1 MKEIEKFKNNGFFY
15 LNSFLSRKNVKE
27 LADALVN
34 ILDTQRNQFEYQLL
48 KSCGEFNMVRAPLI
62 YDDSFFKF
70 IFNREIN
77 DYINEIL
84 GDYYIL
90 SLQNGI
96 VVEPNKE
103 HHQSFYHRDIIYQEF
118 TTSKPLGVNVF
129 LCLTDFN
136 SKTGG
141 TIFLKGSHKKESIDL
156 SLEESDLDI
165 PAGSIVFFDP
175 MVYHKAGHNISKNNR
190 IGLNNMYT
198 LPFIKQQFDFNKILG
213 DKIQTSF
220 ERNVLGH
227 TSQEFNSVEE
237 FRKYRISKI

>member
-1 MKEIEKFKNNGFFY
+1 
-15 LNSFLSRKNVKE
+15 
-27 LADALVN
+27 
-34 ILDTQRNQFEYQLL
+34 
-48 KSCGEFNMVRAPLI
+48 MVRAPLI
-62 YDDSFFKF
+62 FDDRFLK
-70 IFNREIN
+70 IVFNKEIN

-84 GDYYIL
+84 GSYYIL

-129 LCLTDFN
+129 LCLSDFN
-136 SKTGG
+136 SNTGG
-141 TIFLKGSHKKESIDL
+141 TVFLKGSHKKDTIDL

-165 PAGSIVFFDP
+165 SAGSIVFFDP
-175 MVYHKAGHNISKNNR
+175 MIYHKAGYNSSKDNR
-190 IGLNNMYT
+190 IGINNMFT
-198 LPFIKQQFDFNKILG
+198 LPFIKQQFDFNNILG

-220 ERNVLGH
+220 EKNILGY

-237 FRKYRISKI
+237 FRGYRINKK